1 MSASYNKRQAR
12 CEAAREAEK
21 DVKNVDTMKWYNLM
35 NKTGMKSMSMFCE
48 EESIKT
54 RLASNLYDF
63 AWNMW
68 NASAKIDRANEY
80 REYIAKK
87 S

>member
-1 MSASYNKRQAR
+1 M
-12 CEAAREAEK
+12 
-21 DVKNVDTMKWYNLM
+21 DTMKWYDIM
-35 NKTGMKSMSMFCE
+35 NKTSMKSMSMFCE
-48 EESIKT
+48 EESVRT

-80 REYIAKK
+80 REYVMKN

>member
-1 MSASYNKRQAR
+1 M
-12 CEAAREAEK
+12 
-21 DVKNVDTMKWYNLM
+21 DTMKWYDIM
-35 NKTGMKSMSMFCE
+35 NKTGMKSMIMFCE
-48 EESIKT
+48 EESIRT
-54 RLASNLYDF
+54 RLVSNLYDF

-80 REYIAKK
+80 REYLMKN